1 MGRIISDPK
10 PLEAE
15 FIPDELPHRERE
27 MKNLQRMFFPVLEY
41 SSPANAMIMG
51 KSGIGKTVLSKRFM
65 KWLDDEADRNKR
77 NIKTIY
83 LSCLNIRSDYSIMLS
98 IMKQI
103 NRNYSVKGTGIDLIK
118 EDFKRYMNENPNLHL
133 VLILDEANLMMNDTQ
148 IIGYLTR
155 AKAMD
160 IGPVSLILISIVDVR
175 DKMDPG
181 ERSSFGEY
189 TLVHLR
195 KYNRDQLSDIIN
207 QRITLALHDGGIT
220 DGARKLILDG
230 AMEREDAR
238 VGVELLRKSAHAAEK
253 DAVEQILPDHV
264 RLAKAD
270 SYPWV
275 SISKI
280 GMLDF
285 PVQLLLFTVAG
296 CLRKDEAYVGTD
308 ELRGFYADACGR
320 NNVMVN
326 RDVYFKNLDVLEKEG
341 FVDVWKRKGQT
352 SLVSLPDCP
361 AYGVEEMVLEVWKKT
376 GQKYTA

>member
-10 PLEAE
+10 PLEPD

-65 KWLDDEADRNKR
+65 KWLEEEATTNKR
-77 NIKTIY
+77 SIKIVY
-83 LSCLNIRSDYSIMLS
+83 LSCLNTRSDYSIMLS
-98 IMKQI
+98 IMKEI
-103 NRNYSVKGTGIDLIK
+103 NDNYSVKGTGIDLIK
-118 EDFKRYMNENPNLHL
+118 EDFKRYMNENPGVHL

-148 IIGYLTR
+148 LIGYLTR

-160 IGPVSLILISIVDVR
+160 IGPISLILISIVDVR

-195 KYNRDQLSDIIN
+195 KYNREELSDIIN
-207 QRITLALHDGGIT
+207 QRITLSLHDSAIT

-230 AMEREDAR
+230 ACEREDAR

-280 GMLDF
+280 AALEFD
-285 PVQLLLFTVAG
+285 VQLLLFTIAE
-296 CLRKDEAYVGTD
+296 CLRKDEAYIGTD
-308 ELRGFYADACGR
+308 VLKDFYADACSR
-320 NNVMVN
+320 NDVMVN
-326 RDVYFKNLDVLEKEG
+326 RDIYFKNLEVLKREG
-341 FVDVWKRKGQT
+341 FVDIYKMKGLA
-352 SLVSLPDCP
+352 SLISLPDCP
-361 AYGVEEMVLEVWKKT
+361 AYGVEEMVLEVWKRT
-376 GQKYTA
+376 RQKYTA